1 MNRFHHIEEE
11 TLFFGVFN
19 SDARCEAGN
28 YEREAR
34 LEGKAGNV
42 DAVMFEK
49 QGKRSSKKIGNVV
62 ENIVSITFFVSN
74 I

>member
-1 MNRFHHIEEE
+1 MKKKPSF
-11 TLFFGVFN
+11 LAFFN